1 MISVTDRTTVSIGLT
16 AVVVVGMILGGI
28 AMPVAAQEDV
38 GSQSMEVTVAEDGSV
53 ELMEVTWRMDGA
65 TYEEFEMYAEAE
77 GYEQVDDWFE
87 SMYETEEWIGEVSVT
102 TTEIDG
108 GYALSIE
115 LVDIDTDDVPE
126 VDIDVEGDT
135 IRYEEFDVSDPAEDP
150 VISESTHRVNMPG
163 EITDSNADEVDGTVA
178 VWNHHE
184 EHTDEFTTDLFVEAS
199 LEAKEDTEADNES
212 ADDEND
218 SDDGDESSSAD
229 DSDDGDGMPGFG
241 GAVAIVALC
250 LATVLSVSRRMD
262 AR

>member
-1 MISVTDRTTVSIGLT
+1 MLPVTDRTTVSIGLT
-16 AVVVVGMILGGI
+16 AVVVLGMILGGI

-38 GSQSMEVTVAEDGSV
+38 GSQSVEVTVAEDGSV
-53 ELMEVTWRMDGA
+53 ERMEMAWGMNA
-65 TYEEFEMYAEAE
+65 ETYEEFETYAEAD

-87 SMYETEEWIGEVSVT
+87 SMYEAEEWIGNSSVT

-115 LVDIDTDDVPE
+115 LVDVDTDDVPE
-126 VDIDVEGDT
+126 VDIDAEGET
-135 IRYEEFDVSDPAEDP
+135 IRYEEFSILNPAEDP
-150 VISESTHRVNMPG
+150 EISESTHRVNMPG

-184 EHTDEFTTDLFVEAS
+184 ERPDEFTNELFVEAS
-199 LEAKEDTEADNES
+199 LEAEEDTEADNES